1 MARTRFYIDWL
12 FPRRIH
18 FTDFSHPA
26 VYAAVVQAGRVENYR
41 RIETVLVAVVLVDW
55 VLRIA
60 ELMRV
65 RRKLWIV
72 KIVDTKNEVG
82 CIINVLQEHIS
93 LDTVADVFNGKRNF
107 GGNDCSH
114 YKNRN

>member
-1 MARTRFYIDWL
+1 MRVRQRNRSHNID
-12 FPRRIH
+12 
-18 FTDFSHPA
+18 
-26 VYAAVVQAGRVENYR
+26 Q
-41 RIETVLVAVVLVDW
+41 
-55 VLRIA
+55 LRKT

-107 GGNDCSH
+107 GGNVWWQRLFT
-114 YKNRN
+114 N

>member
-1 MARTRFYIDWL
+1 MARTRLYIDWL

-18 FTDFSHPA
+18 PTDYRHPA
-26 VYAAVVQAGRVENYR
+26 VYVAVVQAGRVESHR
-41 RIETVLVAVVLVDW
+41 SVKTLMAAVVLVDW
-55 VLRIA
+55 VLRKT
-60 ELMRV
+60 ELMR

-107 GGNDCSH
+107 GGNVWWQRLFT
-114 YKNRN
+114 N

>member
-1 MARTRFYIDWL
+1 
-12 FPRRIH
+12 
-18 FTDFSHPA
+18 
-26 VYAAVVQAGRVENYR
+26 
-41 RIETVLVAVVLVDW
+41 
-55 VLRIA
+55 
-60 ELMRV
+60 MRV

-114 YKNRN
+114 YKNKTARRLRIFERLAGTVTNIIPQGEPRLQGRIQMPTVCRRTGAGRTN

>member
-1 MARTRFYIDWL
+1 M
-12 FPRRIH
+12 RITE
-18 FTDFSHPA
+18 F
-26 VYAAVVQAGRVENYR
+26 
-41 RIETVLVAVVLVDW
+41 
-55 VLRIA
+55 
-60 ELMRV
+60 MRV

-114 YKNRN
+114 YKSGTLCFVCDQKNIKERVK